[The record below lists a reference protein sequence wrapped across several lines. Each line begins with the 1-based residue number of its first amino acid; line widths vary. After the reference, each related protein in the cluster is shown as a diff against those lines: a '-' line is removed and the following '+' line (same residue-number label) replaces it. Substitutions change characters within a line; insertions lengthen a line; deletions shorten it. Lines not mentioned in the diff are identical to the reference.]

1 MIKNVHGGDI
11 YSREISLDFS
21 ANINPLGTPES
32 IVKAASESLA
42 DIKNYPDPNCTLL
55 RNALS
60 EHENIGAGNIVC
72 GNGAADLIYRIVLAV
87 RPKKA
92 LITAPTFSEY
102 EKALLTVGCDV
113 GHFMLRESSNFRL
126 DENILGEISG
136 NDMVFICNP
145 NNPVGNAAES
155 GLISEIISECGKCGC
170 IAVID
175 ECFMDFVSG
184 NKKYRTIPKHKNAV
198 ILKAFTKMYAM
209 AGLRLGYMLCADEK
223 LCNSVSEC
231 GQSWSVSIPAQA
243 AGIAALG
250 EHDIAEETRCLIDAE
265 RKYLMDKLSGF
276 GFKVYPSQAN
286 FILFRC
292 CLPLDEMLI
301 KEKIAIRN
309 CGGYIGLSEGYFRI
323 AVRTHAENEMLVK
336 AVERIVCH
344 G

>member
-1 MIKNVHGGDI
+1 M
-11 YSREISLDFS
+11 
-21 ANINPLGTPES
+21 
-32 IVKAASESLA
+32 
-42 DIKNYPDPNCTLL
+42 
-55 RNALS
+55 
-60 EHENIGAGNIVC
+60 
-72 GNGAADLIYRIVLAV
+72 
-87 RPKKA
+87 
-92 LITAPTFSEY
+92 
-102 EKALLTVGCDV
+102 
-113 GHFMLRESSNFRL
+113 
-126 DENILGEISG
+126 
-136 NDMVFICNP
+136 
-145 NNPVGNAAES
+145 
-155 GLISEIISECGKCGC
+155 
-170 IAVID
+170 
-175 ECFMDFVSG
+175 
-184 NKKYRTIPKHKNAV
+184 

-223 LCNSVSEC
+223 LCEAVSEC

-250 EHDIAEETRCLIDAE
+250 EHDIAEKTRCLIDAE